1 MIQVIAKSNNLPS
14 LCTASYRQGSTGKD
28 FRQIADKGDIQK
40 YCLPN
45 ALLTFQ
51 EYLID
56 YASDETK
63 EIGQRMIDKSLSEV
77 EMKDFKERLERIMR
91 GERDIYY

>member
-14 LCTASYRQGSTGKD
+14 LCTACYRKGRTGND
-28 FRQIADKGDIQK
+28 FRKLADTGDIQK

-45 ALLTFQ
+45 AILTFQ

-63 EIGQRMIDKSLSEV
+63 EIGQRIIDDAIAKV
-77 EMKDFKERLERIMR
+77 EQMDFKERLERIKR